1 MTEVIFVGTS
11 DAFGAA
17 GRRQSAIVVRS
28 EAGMLLLD
36 CGATTVTGLED
47 LHVSRDELDAIVVS
61 HFHGDHFGGIP
72 QLLLACLYADGRE
85 RPLIVAGPPGV
96 EDRIRQLAHAL
107 GYTLEDRDWTFR
119 VEFRELW
126 AGKPDTVGPA
136 QITSFATH
144 HQADVE
150 PHGLVVQ
157 VAGQRIVFSGD
168 TGWFDA
174 LPSYV
179 AGADLFVC
187 ECTNLDPGFEYHLS
201 LQELREHL
209 GELDCGRL
217 VLTHLGH
224 EMAELRGRCEIQTA
238 DDGLVLSLPEVVK
251 PRILTR
257 A

>member
-17 GRRQSAIVVRS
+17 GRRQSAIVIRS
-28 EAGMLLLD
+28 EAGALLLD
-36 CGATTVTGLED
+36 CGPTTATGLEE
-47 LHVSRDELDAIVVS
+47 LRVSRNELDAVVVS

-72 QLLLACLYADGRE
+72 QLLLACLYVDRRE
-85 RPLIVAGPPGV
+85 RPLIVAGPAGV
-96 EDRIRQLAHAL
+96 EDRVRRLAHQL
-107 GYTLEDRDWTFR
+107 GYTLEDRDWSFR
-119 VEFRELW
+119 LEFRELW
-126 AGKPDTVGPA
+126 AGKTDVIGPA
-136 QITSFATH
+136 QVTTFEAH

-150 PHGLVVQ
+150 PHGLILQ
-157 VAGQRIVFSGD
+157 VAGRRIVFSGD

-201 LQELREHL
+201 LRELRDHL
-209 GELDCGRL
+209 DELDCRRL
-217 VLTHLGH
+217 VLTHLGQ

-238 DDGLVLSLPEVVK
+238 DDGLMLSL
-251 PRILTR
+251 
-257 A
+257 